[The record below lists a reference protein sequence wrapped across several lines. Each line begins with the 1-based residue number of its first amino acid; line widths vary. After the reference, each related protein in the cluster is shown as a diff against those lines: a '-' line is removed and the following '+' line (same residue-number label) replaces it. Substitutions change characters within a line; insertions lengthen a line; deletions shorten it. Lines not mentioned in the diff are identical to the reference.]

1 MLRERIET
9 ALREARAKGD
19 RRTAA
24 TLRLVLAALDEREEA
39 DREQGGTGELGD
51 REIQDLLRAMI
62 DQRRSDIGR
71 CEAEA
76 RLEDAARE
84 AEEIA
89 VLERFLPPP
98 MDEDQL
104 RRAVEEAIRET
115 GAASIR
121 DAGRVM
127 ALLKE
132 RYDTRL
138 DPLRAKKLVCGL
150 LRRDS
155 GAAGG
160 P

>member
-1 MLRERIET
+1 VLRERIET
-9 ALREARAKGD
+9 ALREAREKGD
-19 RRTAA
+19 QRAAA

-39 DREQGGTGELGD
+39 AREQGAAGELED
-51 REIQDLLRAMI
+51 REIEDLLRAMI
-62 DQRRSDIGR
+62 DQRRADIGR

-76 RLEDAARE
+76 RLEDAERE

-98 MDEDQL
+98 MDEEQL

-115 GAASIR
+115 GATSIR

-127 ALLKE
+127 ALLRQ
-132 RYDTRL
+132 RYDGQL
-138 DPLRAKKLVCGL
+138 DPLRARKLVFGL
-150 LRRDS
+150 LRRGS
-155 GAAGG
+155 EAAGG

>member
-9 ALREARAKGD
+9 ALREAAEKGD

-24 TLRLVLAALDEREEA
+24 TLRLVLTALDEREEA
-39 DREQGGTGELGD
+39 AREQGAAGELED
-51 REIQDLLRAMI
+51 REIEDLLRTMI
-62 DQRRSDIGR
+62 EQRRTDIGR

-89 VLERFLPPP
+89 VLERFLPPA
-98 MDEDQL
+98 MDERAL
-104 RRAVEEAIRET
+104 RQAVEEAIRET
-115 GAASIR
+115 GASSIR
-121 DAGRVM
+121 DAGKVM

-132 RYDTRL
+132 RYDGQL
-138 DPLRAKKLVCGL
+138 DPLRAKKLVCEL
-150 LRRDS
+150 LQRDA
-155 GAAGG
+155 GAAGA